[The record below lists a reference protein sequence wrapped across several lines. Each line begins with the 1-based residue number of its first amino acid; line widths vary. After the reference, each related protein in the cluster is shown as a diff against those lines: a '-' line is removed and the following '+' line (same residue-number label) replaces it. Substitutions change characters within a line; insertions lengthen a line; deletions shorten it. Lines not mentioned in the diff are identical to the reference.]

1 MTNPDERIAPPDLV
15 YVTYIKTTP
24 ERLWQALTNGED
36 TKRYFFGFRIE
47 SEWRP
52 GARWTFF
59 DGESVH
65 DEGEVL
71 ECDPPRRLK
80 ISWRVVAFEDA
91 RDLSPAFITYEIEP
105 ASETVKL
112 TMTQHQPKTIPRKY
126 AEGGAQGWP
135 MILSS
140 LKSMLETGQ
149 ALDISMEPPQ

>member
-1 MTNPDERIAPPDLV
+1 MNPDERIVPPDLV

-24 ERLWQALTNGED
+24 ARLWQALTSGED

-47 SEWRP
+47 SEWRV
-52 GARWTFF
+52 GAHWEFYS
-59 DGESVH
+59 DEGVH

-80 ISWRVVAFEDA
+80 ISWRVVALEDA

-105 ASETVKL
+105 AGKAVKL
-112 TMTQHQPKTIPRKY
+112 TMTQHQPTPIQRKY

-140 LKSMLETGQ
+140 LKSLLETGH
-149 ALDISMEPPQ
+149 ALDISMEAPQ